1 MLMQGQQVEMCYMG
15 IEDSKNA
22 FKKTMDF
29 IANPSSSSAGLICPF
44 GGIGSSQQLS
54 YPCVRMM
61 SLQSCCVF
69 SYILTKVA
77 VYH

>member
-29 IANPSSSSAGLICPF
+29 IANPISSSAGLIVSFVWHILP
-44 GGIGSSQQLS
+44 
-54 YPCVRMM
+54 
-61 SLQSCCVF
+61 
-69 SYILTKVA
+69 YITVQPIQ
-77 VYH
+77 